1 MIRRPP
7 RSTRTDNTLSLHDAL
22 PIYPAGHLVAWHAQ
36 LGVHAR
42 HDHVETLEHV
52 LVLVERAV
60 LEDVDLDAG
69 EDPERS
75 QLLVQALDLVELLE
89 QPLPVEPV
97 RDGQTRRVVGEHQV
111 LVAQRHRRA
120 GHHPGGPPSVAPP
133 RLALTSAPQHLP
145 HPVPPPYLS
154 P

>member
-7 RSTRTDNTLSLHDAL
+7 MPTRTDTPVPYTTFFRSHHH
-22 PIYPAGHLVAWHAQ
+22 PAGHRVAWHAQ

-97 RDGQTRRVVGEHQV
+97 RDGQTRRVAIG
-111 LVAQRHRRA
+111 RA
-120 GHHPGGPPSVAPP
+120 SWRERGCQYV
-133 RLALTSAPQHLP
+133 
-145 HPVPPPYLS
+145 
-154 P
+154 

>member
-1 MIRRPP
+1 MRFSDWSSDVCSSDLDVGADDR
-7 RSTRTDNTLSLHDAL
+7 HHH
-22 PIYPAGHLVAWHAQ
+22 PAGHLVAWHAQ

-97 RDGQTRRVVGEHQV
+97 RDGQDRKSTRLNSSHSCASRM
-111 LVAQRHRRA
+111 
-120 GHHPGGPPSVAPP
+120 PSYD
-133 RLALTSAPQHLP
+133 LKKN
-145 HPVPPPYLS
+145 
-154 P
+154 